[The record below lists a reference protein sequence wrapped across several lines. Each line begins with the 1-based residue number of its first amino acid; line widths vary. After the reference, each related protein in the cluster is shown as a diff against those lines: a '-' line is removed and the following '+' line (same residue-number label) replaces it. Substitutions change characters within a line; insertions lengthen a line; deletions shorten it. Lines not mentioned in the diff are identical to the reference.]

1 MRANPQVRAMTEAN
15 PEIAAALDN
24 PAVIQD
30 MARVMRNPSLMREMT
45 RNMDRAMANLESVPG
60 GFNALRQFHDQVSQ
74 PIYDATAGSDDSPP
88 HQGEGGQASGG
99 ITTTIDGSSDNP
111 FVPLFQQQQQ
121 HHQQQGTASRNS
133 TLASRAP
140 NEAPLPNPWART
152 TATEGGGGGAA
163 APMASLLSSGGGSG
177 VGLGGVDMQN
187 MMNNPEVAAAMERSM
202 ASPEMQQAMQQAMSD
217 PNFRSAMQ
225 QQMQQLVS
233 TPEGAA
239 QLRQSIQSSPMYQ
252 QAVAENPG
260 MAGMLTDPSFL
271 SAMLDPATMQALTQL
286 QQGPLGQIM
295 GGASGGTGGGG
306 FGGVGGMMMGQ
317 GGGGGGGAPPAD
329 PETAFATQ
337 LQQLQDMGF
346 YDREANVRALVAT
359 NGNVHAAV
367 ERLLTMM

>member
-74 PIYDATAGSDDSPP
+74 PIYDATNGA
-88 HQGEGGQASGG
+88 HGGGNVDTSTSGG
-99 ITTTIDGSSDNP
+99 EEHVSGGGTTATDGSSDNP
-111 FVPLFQQQQQ
+111 FIPLFQQQQQ
-121 HHQQQGTASRNS
+121 QQGTTSGRNN
-133 TLASRAP
+133 TQAGRAP
-140 NEAPLPNPWART
+140 NEAPLPNPWAST
-152 TATEGGGGGAA
+152 TPPTAAGGGRGG
-163 APMASLLSSGGGSG
+163 PMHSLFSGGGVGIGG
-177 VGLGGVDMQN
+177 VGLGGGVDMEN
-187 MMNNPEVAAAMERSM
+187 MRNNPEVAAAMESSM

-271 SAMLDPATMQALTQL
+271 SAMLDPGTMQALTQL
-286 QQGPLGQIM
+286 QQGPLGHIM
-295 GGASGGTGGGG
+295 GGAGGGG
-306 FGGVGGMMMGQ
+306 GGVGGMMMGQ
-317 GGGGGGGAPPAD
+317 GGGVPAN
-329 PETAFATQ
+329 PETAYAAQ

-346 YDREANVRALVAT
+346 YDREANLRALVAT